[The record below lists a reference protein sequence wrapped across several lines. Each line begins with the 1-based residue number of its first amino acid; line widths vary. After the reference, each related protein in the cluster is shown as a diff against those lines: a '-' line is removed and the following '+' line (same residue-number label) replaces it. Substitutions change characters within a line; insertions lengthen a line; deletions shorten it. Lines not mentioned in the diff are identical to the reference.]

1 LILVFYAFA
10 REIGPFKRR
19 IKNRAAFADGGLSG
33 FRAEIGDK
41 QYTVAGH
48 GIGIRR
54 AGEMARRAFEMIPA
68 PEMVIA
74 TGVAGALSSGLK
86 PGDLVLAHRVIQLS
100 ENGENARHILTIDR
114 EHLEDI
120 GRSLTI
126 AGLKYSTGA
135 LMTVPR
141 VLATAAEK
149 RHAKVNTGAIAVD
162 METAAIAA
170 EAHAR
175 GIPFV
180 AIRAVLDEVDD
191 DVSGAAEMA
200 GEDGFVRPLAATAY
214 LVRNPSALLKLP
226 RMIRNLARA
235 TNSIAD
241 ALEAIAHE
249 GRVPRVRKKSATG
262 RAESTHRR

>member
-33 FRAEIGDK
+33 FRADIAGK

-141 VLATAAEK
+141 ALATAAEK
-149 RHAKVNTGAIAVD
+149 KHAKVNTGAIAVD

-180 AIRAVLDEVDD
+180 AIRAVLDTADE
-191 DVSGAAEMA
+191 DVGGAEIL
-200 GEDGFVRPLAATAY
+200 GEDGVVRPLAATAY
-214 LVRNPSALLKLP
+214 LVRNPGAVLKLP

-249 GRVPRVRKKSATG
+249 GKVPGVRKKSAAT
-262 RAESTHRR
+262 RAESTRRR

>member
-1 LILVFYAFA
+1 MILVFYAFA

-19 IKNRAAFADGGLSG
+19 VKNRSAFADGGLSG
-33 FRAEIGDK
+33 FRANIGGK

-86 PGDLVLAHRVIQLS
+86 PGDLVLAHRVIQLN

-114 EHLEDI
+114 QHLEDI

-135 LMTVPR
+135 LMTVTH

-149 RHAKVNTGAIAVD
+149 KRAKVNTGAIAVD

-170 EAHAR
+170 EAHTR

-180 AIRAVLDEVDD
+180 AIRAVLDQVDD
-191 DVSGAAEMA
+191 DVSGAEMA
-200 GEDGFVRPLAATAY
+200 DEDGRVRPLAATAY
-214 LVRNPSALLKLP
+214 LVRNPGAVLKLP

-235 TNSIAD
+235 TSSIAD

-249 GRVPRVRKKSATG
+249 GKVPGIRKKSAAG
-262 RAESTHRR
+262 RGGSTRRR